1 MVKYIYIYIY
11 SHDVISNRF
20 FDLSCFPWFP
30 DSRQKV
36 CQSSFILGV
45 SYKSISFNLT
55 SVHLSLVNND
65 RGEMFLSQNNLT
77 IMVNNST
84 LNDNWGLPPTQ
95 CCHVIITILTY
106 AVFVF
111 MTLQELTS
119 DCGQQN
125 NDYRMKFFNVRLIE
139 FGTKSSP

>member
-1 MVKYIYIYIY
+1 MYIN
-11 SHDVISNRF
+11 SHDVISNCF
-20 FDLSCFPWFP
+20 FDLACFPWLP
-30 DSRQKV
+30 DLRQKV
-36 CQSSFILGV
+36 CQRSFILGV
-45 SYKSISFNLT
+45 SFKSIFFDLT
-55 SVHLSLVNND
+55 SVHLSLVDND
-65 RGEMFLSQNNLT
+65 GGEIFLSQNNRT

-95 CCHVIITILTY
+95 CSHVIIAILTY

-111 MTLQELTS
+111 MPLQELTS

-139 FGTKSSP
+139 FGSKSWP